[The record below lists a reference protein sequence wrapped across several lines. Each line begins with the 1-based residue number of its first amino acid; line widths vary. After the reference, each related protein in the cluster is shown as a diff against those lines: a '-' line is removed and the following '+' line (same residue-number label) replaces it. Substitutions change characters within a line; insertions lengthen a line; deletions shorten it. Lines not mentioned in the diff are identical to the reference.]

1 VRFYADGMIQQ
12 RTRLVH
18 WSSAEK
24 RAISGIELETVRL
37 DGPTMVKMP
46 GQEGEVELRVIHTF
60 SFKLVPVED
69 QEDGELV
76 VPTTRLESMLGNVA
90 VAVHPDD
97 PRYKDVIGRK
107 LVHPFVVGRDVVVIG
122 DKELVEKDI
131 GQASSKSPPLAT
143 RTAFPAATATDCRRL
158 PCSTTTERSTS
169 ATGRGLPGCR
179 GTGHDGRSSPHS
191 PSWANIEG
199 LTRTQ

>member
-1 VRFYADGMIQQ
+1 LDFENEDEALYCESAVREAFVRFYADEMIQR

-18 WSSAEK
+18 WSSAET

-37 DGPTMVKMP
+37 DGPTMLKMP
-46 GQEGEVELRVIHTF
+46 GEEGEVEFRVIHRF

-76 VPTTRLESMLGNVA
+76 VPTTRLETMLGDVA

-97 PRYKDVIGRK
+97 PRYNNVIGRN

-122 DKELVEKDI
+122 DKELVDKDI
-131 GQASSKSPPLAT
+131 GTGAVQVT
-143 RTAFPAATATDCRRL
+143 PARNQNGFSCGHRHSL
-158 PCSTTTERSTS
+158 PKITMLNDDGTIHERYGPRIAGMSRYR
-169 ATGRGLPGCR
+169 A
-179 GTGHDGRSSPHS
+179 
-191 PSWANIEG
+191 
-199 LTRTQ
+199 